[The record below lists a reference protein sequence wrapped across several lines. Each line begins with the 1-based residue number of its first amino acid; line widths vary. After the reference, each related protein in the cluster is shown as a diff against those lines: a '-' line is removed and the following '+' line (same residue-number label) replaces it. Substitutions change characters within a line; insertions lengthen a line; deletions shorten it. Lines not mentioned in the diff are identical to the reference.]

1 MQIIYPGYKKPGDY
15 RLELSSMAKPP
26 CHTYMC
32 NYLHDII
39 IEQKCDYEQMVSLLD
54 DIYQNGTN
62 IDISKYSYS
71 ETERLAALIYWIT
84 LQDEIN
90 YPQPRYNGRRMPFCR
105 YFEAV
110 YCAKNND
117 FTLEDVC
124 KRCNN
129 RWHVPALY
137 SISKAPSF
145 YK

>member
-1 MQIIYPGYKKPGDY
+1 
-15 RLELSSMAKPP
+15 
-26 CHTYMC
+26 
-32 NYLHDII
+32 
-39 IEQKCDYEQMVSLLD
+39 MVSLLD

-129 RWHVPALY
+129 RRHVPALY